1 MVSRAKV
8 ISGTAAATSTKQGI
22 SEQAGFAEL
31 RKYECIHHPF
41 FGIPLLR
48 MRVEIPRGKWESY
61 MTVRGAIFVF
71 ILTIVSSAMV
81 AAQVSNA
88 PASQGQ
94 APPAPSNVTS
104 QSVRIVSPKNGQKVQ
119 DNYVD
124 ARFELTNPGA
134 TVNTPTFEV
143 QLDGRDP
150 VHTTST
156 DQTFNGL
163 KPGTHTISVQLVDA
177 NGTPIMG
184 SRAQIQFIVTPQ
196 QPASTPRSAT
206 PRMGSSQGAWERSGL
221 RLETVALREAGP
233 AGQENQQKNDEQ
245 ESSTDQTDDSL
256 PRSGSALP
264 LLSLI
269 GFGVLVGGIT
279 SALKT
284 R

>member
-1 MVSRAKV
+1 
-8 ISGTAAATSTKQGI
+8 
-22 SEQAGFAEL
+22 
-31 RKYECIHHPF
+31 
-41 FGIPLLR
+41 
-48 MRVEIPRGKWESY
+48 
-61 MTVRGAIFVF
+61 MTVRRAIFVV

-88 PASQGQ
+88 PTSQGQ
-94 APPAPSNVTS
+94 APSAPSNVAS
-104 QSVRIVSPKNGQKVQ
+104 QSVRIVSPQNGQKIR

-124 ARFELTNPGA
+124 VRFELTNPGA
-134 TVNTPTFEV
+134 TVNTPTFQV

-150 VHTTST
+150 VQTTST

-196 QPASTPRSAT
+196 QPASTPPSAT
-206 PRMGSSQGAWERSGL
+206 SRMARSRGAWERSGP
-221 RLETVALREAGP
+221 RLETVALSQAGP
-233 AGQENQQKNDEQ
+233 AGQDENQRKAEQQKSENQ
-245 ESSTDQTDDSL
+245 ADDSL

-264 LLSLI
+264 LMSLI